1 MEINNIR
8 NSLQDSK
15 TNGITYGYIRVS
27 TIAQH
32 DDRQRIAME
41 EFGITAD
48 HIFADKQSGKNF
60 DRPAYN
66 ELMTRLSPNDTL
78 VVKSLDRL
86 GRSYEEMI
94 RQLDII
100 THEKGAFIVVLD
112 LPILDSRNKYGDDLT
127 AKLVLNLV
135 IQIFSYVAQMEREMN
150 HRRTMEGIAAAKAKG
165 VRFGRKPMERP
176 NDFDVVYSRWAS
188 DEISAR
194 EAARLLS
201 VATSTFLRWVK
212 INRCSTSHGLSNTSE
227 SLNCIQ
233 TIL

>member
-1 MEINNIR
+1 MNTNNIC
-8 NSLQDSK
+8 SFQQ
-15 TNGITYGYIRVS
+15 NGKSDGVTYGYIRVS
-27 TIAQH
+27 TVTQH

-48 HIFADKQSGKNF
+48 HIFADKQSGKDF

-66 ELMTRLSPNDTL
+66 ELMARLSPNDTL

-127 AKLVLNLV
+127 AKLVMNLV

-165 VRFGRKPMERP
+165 VRFGRTSLDKPAGFE
-176 NDFDVVYSRWAS
+176 NVLAQWTEGA
-188 DEISAR
+188 ISEC
-194 EAARLLS
+194 EAARLLGVS
-201 VATSTFLRWVK
+201 RPTFHKW
-212 INRCSTSHGLSNTSE
+212 SHE
-227 SLNCIQ
+227 
-233 TIL
+233 

>member
-1 MEINNIR
+1 MYINNIR
-8 NSLQDSK
+8 NSQQDS
-15 TNGITYGYIRVS
+15 NADGITYGYIRVS

-41 EFGITAD
+41 EFGIKAD
-48 HIFADKQSGKNF
+48 HIFADKQSGKDF

-66 ELMTRLSPNDTL
+66 ELMARLLPNDTL

-165 VRFGRKPMERP
+165 VQFGRKPMERP
-176 NDFDVVYSRWAS
+176 AIYETVRSRWAA

-194 EAARLLS
+194 EAARLLGI
-201 VATSTFLRWVK
+201 ALSTFRRWA
-212 INRCSTSHGLSNTSE
+212 NE
-227 SLNCIQ
+227 
-233 TIL
+233 